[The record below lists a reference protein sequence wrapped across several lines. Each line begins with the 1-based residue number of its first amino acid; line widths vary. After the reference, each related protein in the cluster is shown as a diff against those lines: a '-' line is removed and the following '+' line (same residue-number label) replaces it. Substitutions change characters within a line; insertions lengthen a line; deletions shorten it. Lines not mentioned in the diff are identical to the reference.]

1 VRLTVDPGI
10 AAAVVAGVVAIV
22 TASLG
27 FRSKREETATA
38 ALTALIGGLQ
48 AEVTRQGAVI
58 IAMGDKQDRLELL
71 VEQKDTTIGELRGK
85 LKAVEAV
92 KDAEIERLL
101 LLVNSHAAR
110 VVDVEVSS
118 GLSKAATALEV
129 IAWDEADG
137 AGM

>member
-1 VRLTVDPGI
+1 MDPGV

-22 TASLG
+22 TAALG
-27 FRSKREETATA
+27 FRSKREETALT
-38 ALTALIGGLQ
+38 ALTSLIGGLQ
-48 AEVTRQGAVI
+48 TEVTRQGAVI
-58 IAMGDKQDRLELL
+58 EAMAAKQDRLELQL
-71 VEQKDTTIGELRGK
+71 EQKDTTIGQLRGEIK
-85 LKAVEAV
+85 V

-129 IAWDEADG
+129 IAWDETDS
-137 AGM
+137 AGL